1 MAVDNQAIWKDYN
14 LTLDANPRS
23 YNVKL
28 GGSTV
33 YAGLAYARPGESY
46 PKVRLNDIAAPYLKQ
61 NFPLE
66 SYDSGQSDEYQAADI
81 FRTFKVYNA
90 STNVQIGNDVAF
102 FLDWSGE
109 ANHNTLAG
117 SVGCHANITDK
128 CAKYAPL
135 IYTLYNNNPVSGDSG
150 AIKVRSTSNSA
161 GTLILSYSAPGNYV
175 CGDPSDYLS
184 SIDTWIRIGRLQL
197 EVVDCIRYV
206 LYYVNAYGGWDELP
220 IEGAVKEWREY
231 DRHSLKRVYDNTN
244 YLTRGEVNY
253 ANEESR
259 YWEMTTGWLTDEQAG
274 RMHHLIGTTLAFLY
288 DIDND
293 LYIPVVVTDTTCETR
308 AYSREGKPVFYTF
321 TLREAREGMRR

>member
-28 GGSTV
+28 SGNTI
-33 YAGLAYARPGESY
+33 YAGLAYARPGETY
-46 PKVRLNDIAAPYLKQ
+46 PKIRLNDIAAPYLKQ

-66 SYDSGQSDEYQAADI
+66 AYNDGQADEYQAADI
-81 FRTFKVYNA
+81 YRTFKVYNA
-90 STNVQIGNDVAF
+90 TTNVQIGNDVAF
-102 FLDWSGE
+102 YMDWGGE
-109 ANHNTLAG
+109 PNRYSLATNT
-117 SVGCHANITDK
+117 GCHANITDK

-135 IYTLYNNNPVSGDSG
+135 IYTLYNTAPISADSN
-150 AIKVRSTSNSA
+150 KVKIRTTSNTV
-161 GTLILSYSAPGNYV
+161 GTQILSWSAAGNYV
-175 CGDPSDYLS
+175 CGDPSNYLVDA
-184 SIDTWIRIGRLQL
+184 DTWIQIGRLRLQ
-197 EVVDCIRYV
+197 VVDCIRYV

-231 DRHSLKRVYDNTN
+231 NRHSLKRVYNNTN
-244 YLTRGEVNY
+244 YLARGEVNY
-253 ANEESR
+253 ANEETR

-288 DIDND
+288 DIAND
-293 LYIPVVVTDTTCETR
+293 TYTPVVVTDTTCESR
-308 AYSREGKPVFYTF
+308 AYSREGKPIFYTF